1 MVGFLWKG
9 EREMKRQDKLSVL
22 LMLGILCLVLVN
34 TGAIYHMWL
43 NGEGR
48 LAEMKGEDPEK
59 RSELIFHDDT
69 SITNHGS
76 RKLWLRVRI
85 IYKDPSDEKQCRVD
99 SRAIKDGIWVEEN
112 GWYYYP

>member
-34 TGAIYHMWL
+34 AGAIYHMWL

-48 LAEMKGEDPEK
+48 LAEMKGEDPEM
-59 RSELIFHDDT
+59 RSESFMMIHLSQIMAQESFGCESGSFT
-69 SITNHGS
+69 KIRLMKNSVVSIQE
-76 RKLWLRVRI
+76 R
-85 IYKDPSDEKQCRVD
+85 
-99 SRAIKDGIWVEEN
+99 
-112 GWYYYP
+112 

>member
-1 MVGFLWKG
+1 MFYFAEECRKNEEGCICKQIYRMVGFLWKG

-34 TGAIYHMWL
+34 AGAIYHMWL
-43 NGEGR
+43 NGEGK

-69 SITNHGS
+69 SITS
-76 RKLWLRVRI
+76 QKRI
-85 IYKDPSDEKQCRVD
+85 PDR
-99 SRAIKDGIWVEEN
+99 
-112 GWYYYP
+112 